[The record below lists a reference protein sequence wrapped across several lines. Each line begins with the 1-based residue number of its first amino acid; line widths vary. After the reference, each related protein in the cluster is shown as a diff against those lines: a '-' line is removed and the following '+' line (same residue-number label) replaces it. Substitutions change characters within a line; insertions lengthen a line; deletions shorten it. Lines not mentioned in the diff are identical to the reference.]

1 MRVDLRRFL
10 VIATFLVAAAS
21 LAIAQ
26 DAVVRVN
33 VTPEEA
39 YIFVDGQ
46 PIIHRSNTLNILP
59 GEHTIGVYNYGY
71 TPQVQKLFFEKGAN
85 QVLNARLKPIPEMV
99 SGPWGRIQIE
109 GVHGDALVMLNGTTP
124 EYFVGHADETNHD
137 IGAKQMLV
145 APVGTLN
152 LYILDSKTFKPV
164 WSGPIEVKENQR
176 LILYVNRGS
185 NGQIVY
191 KDWKDG
197 AKIASLKRFEAGTAT
212 ATIAV
217 APLVTKFTADRN
229 EIKCGEPVHLA
240 WTTKDGVKT
249 TVLAD
254 NQVLSDSL
262 NGDLAV
268 QPTKTTT
275 YQFRSV
281 GPGGTV
287 SNDQTIK
294 VTNEVTTSLVPSA
307 NEIRFVKVGD
317 KIMEQGTAKL
327 NWTASN
333 ADAVHL
339 EPVGLLTGNSGEETI
354 TATPATQA
362 VGPVDE
368 VRTYKLT
375 ATNACGGTH
384 TSVATVHVVGSIEG
398 EQVAEEKPP
407 ELPQTGSPL
416 PLIALLGA
424 LSLGSGLILRWFA
437 RA

>member
-1 MRVDLRRFL
+1 
-10 VIATFLVAAAS
+10 
-21 LAIAQ
+21 
-26 DAVVRVN
+26 
-33 VTPEEA
+33 
-39 YIFVDGQ
+39 
-46 PIIHRSNTLNILP
+46 
-59 GEHTIGVYNYGY
+59 
-71 TPQVQKLFFEKGAN
+71 
-85 QVLNARLKPIPEMV
+85 VLNARLKPIPEMV

-109 GVHGDALVMLNGTTP
+109 GAHGDALVMLNGTTP
-124 EYFVGHADETNHD
+124 EYFVGHVDEANHD
-137 IGAKQMLV
+137 IGAKQMIV
-145 APVGTLN
+145 SPVGTQN
-152 LYILDSKTFKPV
+152 LHILDSKTFKPV

-197 AKIASLKRFEAGTAT
+197 ARIASLKRFEAGTAT

-254 NQVLSDSL
+254 NQVLADSL

-268 QPTKTTT
+268 QPTRTTT

-287 SNDQTIK
+287 TNDQTIK

-333 ADAVHL
+333 ADAIHL

-354 TATPATQA
+354 TAMPANQA

-368 VRTYKLT
+368 LRTYKLT

-384 TSVATVHVVGSIEG
+384 SSVATVHVVGSIEP

-416 PLIALLGA
+416 PLIALFGA